1 MYRKNLPRALLG
13 KAQALGSLCARPQA
27 AAVWRVPVLWATL
40 LGVSVLWCVGALA
53 PWLAQGAGQLRRQG
67 GSTCHP
73 ARPVVARLMANN
85 VAGGSRMFSPQLM
98 VND

>member
-1 MYRKNLPRALLG
+1 MQRAPLG

-53 PWLAQGAGQLRRQG
+53 PWFAQGAGQGRQQAG
-67 GSTCHP
+67 
-73 ARPVVARLMANN
+73 
-85 VAGGSRMFSPQLM
+85 VAGPSDGAFAVLREEESAKSGDEFP
-98 VND
+98 D